1 MDYLNM
7 VKLDRQVEL
16 LLELVKN
23 PYDRK
28 EYRRSLKFWKSKV
41 QEQLGILQYFVEE
54 SGSLSDEKLSQSNKE
69 EREKLLKSI
78 EPNFHNLKDSKK
90 HYKNEQLDLIKY
102 LQDELYEWRVIVSEG
117 IKDEKNEKLEE
128 KLLKNFNKKRQTYLM
143 ETTND
148 WTWKIIY
155 IPRPRQI

>member
-16 LLELVKN
+16 LLELVRD

-41 QEQLGILQYFVEE
+41 QEQLGILQFFIEE
-54 SGSLSDEKLSQSNKE
+54 SGRLSDEKLSQSNKE
-69 EREKLLKSI
+69 EREKLLQSI

-117 IKDEKNEKLEE
+117 IKDIEKEKLEE

-148 WTWKIIY
+148 
-155 IPRPRQI
+155 

>member
-7 VKLDRQVEL
+7 TKLDYQVEL
-16 LLELVKN
+16 LLKLVRN

-28 EYRRSLKFWKSKV
+28 EYRRNLKFWKSKV
-41 QEQLGILQYFVEE
+41 QEQLHIIQYFVEE
-54 SGSLSDEKLSQSNKE
+54 SGSLSDEQLSQSNKE

-78 EPNFHNLKDSKK
+78 EPNFHHLKESKK

-128 KLLKNFNKKRQTYLM
+128 KILKNFNQKKLTYLM

-148 WTWKIIY
+148 
-155 IPRPRQI
+155 

>member
-148 WTWKIIY
+148 
-155 IPRPRQI
+155 